1 MNKVLCQ
8 LILFVIC
15 LSCTSNT
22 ATEKFQSKRNNIINV
37 SDRIKE
43 IEIEDVLISNFTS
56 IGIIDK
62 YLFITDY
69 KSANEL
75 IHIFD
80 KKGFKYVT
88 STGFRGQGP
97 GEIANIGNIAEDKM
111 NRKFYVSDHGKKRIF
126 SYDLDSAILDP
137 AYLPVEKMKMDGELF
152 PDKYIYLSDTLS
164 IGIVIQVLGDSDYQP
179 SICRFNMLSGEMT
192 PMSYKV
198 NTKVKKKRISFA
210 LSPENGI
217 YVECYRPHDLAT
229 ICSIEGNLKY
239 NIYGPNWDS
248 DTDSKD
254 YFGPVVFCGDR
265 IVALYSG
272 EKSFT
277 NDRKSNLPTKF
288 MVFDLEGNYMKTLES
303 GYDIVSICYDKDNH
317 RIIMNLD
324 DVMQFAYL
332 DLGNLLN

>member
-1 MNKVLCQ
+1 MNRLVCLFL
-8 LILFVIC
+8 LIVSC
-15 LSCTSNT
+15 LGCSSNPT
-22 ATEKFQSKRNNIINV
+22 TEKHQGERDNIINV
-37 SDRIKE
+37 SDRIKK
-43 IEIEDVLISNFTS
+43 IVIEDVLISNFTS

-80 KKGFKYVT
+80 KKDFKYVT

-97 GEIANIGNIAEDKM
+97 GEIANIGNIADDKM
-111 NRKFYVSDHGKKRIF
+111 NGKFYVSDHGKNRIF

-137 AYLPVEKMKMDGELF
+137 AYLPVEKMKMDGEIF
-152 PDKYIYLSDTLS
+152 PDRYVYLSDTLS

-179 SICRFNMLSGEMT
+179 VMCRFNMRTGEIT

-198 NTKVKKKRISFA
+198 NPKVNKKRISFA

-217 YVECYRPHDLAT
+217 YVECYRPHDLMT
-229 ICSIEGNLKY
+229 ICSLEGNLKY

-248 DTDSKD
+248 DTESKD
-254 YFGPVVFCGDR
+254 YFGPVVFCGDK

-272 EKSFT
+272 ENSFT
-277 NDRKSNLPTKF
+277 KEMKSNLPTKL
-288 MVFDLEGNYMKTLES
+288 MVFDLDGNYMKTLEA

-332 DLGNLLN
+332 DLGDLLN